1 MSKIK
6 KLSLEQMDE
15 GRKKALF
22 NSDELLS
29 DAKTLLENGRWARAF
44 LLSLLSM
51 EELGKYILLV
61 SLSSIPNYEK
71 IDWKKFWKM
80 YEFRK
85 IDGDDIHLLGFFF
98 AELKSLK
105 NLEKNLK
112 GLQSEN
118 KNILSSLGDLS
129 LFSDFQKNGFHSP
142 EEVITNEIA
151 SYWVRVSERYL
162 NWVKSFDN
170 NIIGLDGLMK
180 LRKSEIIIPLEPM

>member
-1 MSKIK
+1 MSEIN

-22 NSDELLS
+22 NSNELLS
-29 DAKTLLENGRWARAF
+29 DAKTLLENGGWARAF

-71 IDWKKFWKM
+71 IYWKKFWKM

-85 IDGDDIHLLGFFF
+85 IDGNNINLLGFFF

-112 GLQSEN
+112 GFQKED

-151 SYWVRVSERYL
+151 SYWVRVAERYL
-162 NWVKSFDN
+162 NSVKTFDN

-180 LRKSEIIIPLEPM
+180 LGRSEIIIPLEPI

>member
-1 MSKIK
+1 MSEIN

-61 SLSSIPNYEK
+61 GLSSIPNYDK

-85 IDGDDIHLLGFFF
+85 IDGDYIHLLGFFF

-112 GLQSEN
+112 GLQN
-118 KNILSSLGDLS
+118 KDKNILTSLGDLS

-151 SYWVRVSERYL
+151 SYWVRVAERYL
-162 NWVKSFDN
+162 NSVKTFDK
-170 NIIGLDGLMK
+170 NIIGIDGLMK
-180 LRKSEIIIPLEPM
+180 LGRSEIIIPFEPM

>member
-1 MSKIK
+1 MSEIK

-61 SLSSIPNYEK
+61 GLSSITNYER
-71 IDWKKFWKM
+71 IDWKKFWEM
-80 YEFRK
+80 YKFRK
-85 IDGDDIHLLGFFF
+85 IDGNDIHLLGFFF
-98 AELKSLK
+98 AELKSLE

-112 GLQSEN
+112 GLQNED
-118 KNILSSLGDLS
+118 KNILTSLGDLS
-129 LFSDFQKNGFHSP
+129 LFSDFEKNGFHSP

-151 SYWVRVSERYL
+151 SYWVRVADRYL
-162 NWVKSFDN
+162 NSVNNFDK
-170 NIIGLDGLMK
+170 NIIGLDGLKK
-180 LRKSEIIIPLEPM
+180 LRKSEIIIPFEPI

>member
-1 MSKIK
+1 MSEIK
-6 KLSLEQMDE
+6 KLSLRQMDE

-71 IDWKKFWKM
+71 INWKKFWKM
-80 YEFRK
+80 YGFRK
-85 IDGDDIHLLGFFF
+85 IDGDNIHLLGFFF

-112 GLQSEN
+112 GLQKED

-151 SYWVRVSERYL
+151 SYWVRVAERYL
-162 NWVKSFDN
+162 NSVKSFDN
-170 NIIGLDGLMK
+170 KIIGLDGLMK
-180 LRKSEIIIPLEPM
+180 LRKPEIIIPLEPT

>member
-1 MSKIK
+1 MSEIK

-61 SLSSIPNYEK
+61 GLSSITNYER
-71 IDWKKFWKM
+71 IDWKKFWEM
-80 YEFRK
+80 YKFRK
-85 IDGDDIHLLGFFF
+85 IDGNDIHLLGFFF
-98 AELKSLK
+98 AELKSLE

-112 GLQSEN
+112 GLQNED
-118 KNILSSLGDLS
+118 KNILTSLGDLS
-129 LFSDFQKNGFHSP
+129 LFSDFEKNGFHSP

-151 SYWVRVSERYL
+151 SYWVRVADRYL
-162 NWVKSFDN
+162 NSVKNFDK
-170 NIIGLDGLMK
+170 NIIGLDGLKK
-180 LRKSEIIIPLEPM
+180 LRKSEIIIPFEPI